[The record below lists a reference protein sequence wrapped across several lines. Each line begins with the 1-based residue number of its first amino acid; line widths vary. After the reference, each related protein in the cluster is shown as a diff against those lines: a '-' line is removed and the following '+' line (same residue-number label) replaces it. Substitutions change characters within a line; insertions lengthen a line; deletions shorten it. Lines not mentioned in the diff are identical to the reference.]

1 MSENC
6 ESGCTTN
13 QKRFFW
19 ILGVNSPALRFS
31 REVDSTNDDDT
42 IRSQWRLL
50 ESFTPQLDS
59 AMGWYDA
66 ICESMKIRGK
76 GIEERMACFDG
87 SEREKAGIFQDIDL
101 LLEEWDSF
109 KKDSQMIN
117 ETLEEYVKKLRG
129 LDEGVQTEEEEEVVK
144 LIETDFQSM
153 RLPQLDQGTQTEK
166 DEVVKLTENHNV
178 QEPRE

>member
-1 MSENC
+1 M
-6 ESGCTTN
+6 
-13 QKRFFW
+13 
-19 ILGVNSPALRFS
+19 NSPGLRSS
-31 REVDSTNDDDT
+31 RDVDSTNDDDT
-42 IRSQWRLL
+42 IRSQRGLL
-50 ESFTPQLDS
+50 KSFIPQLDS
-59 AMGWYDA
+59 AMGWYGA

-87 SEREKAGIFQDIDL
+87 SEREKAGIFQDTTL

-117 ETLEEYVKKLRG
+117 ETLEEYVKELRG
-129 LDEGVQTEEEEEVVK
+129 LDGGIQIEDEEEEVVE

-153 RLPQLDQGTQTEK
+153 RLQQLDQGTQTEK
-166 DEVVKLTENHNV
+166 DDVVKLTENHNV

>member
-13 QKRFFW
+13 PKQFYW
-19 ILGVNSPALRFS
+19 IFGVNSPALRFF

-42 IRSQWRLL
+42 IRSQWRLI

-66 ICESMKIRGK
+66 ICESMKIMGK
-76 GIEERMACFDG
+76 GIEERVACFDG
-87 SEREKAGIFQDIDL
+87 SEREKAGICRNIAL
-101 LLEEWDSF
+101 LLKEWDSF

-117 ETLEEYVKKLRG
+117 ETLEEYVKELRK
-129 LDEGVQTEEEEEVVK
+129 LDEGVQIEEEEVVK

>member
-6 ESGCTTN
+6 ESSCTTN
-13 QKRFFW
+13 PKQFYWIFGVNTPAFRFF
-19 ILGVNSPALRFS
+19 

-42 IRSQWRLL
+42 IRSQWGLL
-50 ESFTPQLDS
+50 ASFTPQLDS

-66 ICESMKIRGK
+66 ICESMKIRGN

-87 SEREKAGIFQDIDL
+87 SEREKAGICRSIAL
-101 LLEEWDSF
+101 LVEEWDSF

-117 ETLEEYVKKLRG
+117 EILEEYVKKLRG
-129 LDEGVQTEEEEEVVK
+129 LAEGVQIEEEDVVK
-144 LIETDFQSM
+144 LIETDFRSM
-153 RLPQLDQGTQTEK
+153 RLQQLDQGTQTEK
-166 DEVVKLTENHNV
+166 DEVVKLTENHDV

>member
-1 MSENC
+1 M
-6 ESGCTTN
+6 
-13 QKRFFW
+13 
-19 ILGVNSPALRFS
+19 NSSALRSS

-42 IRSQWRLL
+42 IRSQWGSLK
-50 ESFTPQLDS
+50 SFIPQLDS
-59 AMGWYDA
+59 GMGWYDG
-66 ICESMKIRGK
+66 ICESMKIRGE

-87 SEREKAGIFQDIDL
+87 SEREKAGIFRNIAL

-117 ETLEEYVKKLRG
+117 ETLEEYVKELRG
-129 LDEGVQTEEEEEVVK
+129 LDGGIQIEEKEVVK

>member
-1 MSENC
+1 M
-6 ESGCTTN
+6 
-13 QKRFFW
+13 
-19 ILGVNSPALRFS
+19 NSPALRFS

-42 IRSQWRLL
+42 IRTQWRLL

-87 SEREKAGIFQDIDL
+87 SEREKAGICQNFAL

-129 LDEGVQTEEEEEVVK
+129 LDEGVQIEEEEVVK
-144 LIETDFQSM
+144 LTETDFRSM
-153 RLPQLDQGTQTEK
+153 RLQQLDQGTQTEK
-166 DEVVKLTENHNV
+166 DEVAKLTQNHNV

>member
-1 MSENC
+1 M
-6 ESGCTTN
+6 
-13 QKRFFW
+13 
-19 ILGVNSPALRFS
+19 NSPGLRSS

-42 IRSQWRLL
+42 IRSQWGLL

-76 GIEERMACFDG
+76 GIEERVACFDG
-87 SEREKAGIFQDIDL
+87 SEHEKAGICRNFAL

-129 LDEGVQTEEEEEVVK
+129 LDEGVQIEEEEVVK
-144 LIETDFQSM
+144 LIETDFRSM
-153 RLPQLDQGTQTEK
+153 RLQQLDQGTQTEK